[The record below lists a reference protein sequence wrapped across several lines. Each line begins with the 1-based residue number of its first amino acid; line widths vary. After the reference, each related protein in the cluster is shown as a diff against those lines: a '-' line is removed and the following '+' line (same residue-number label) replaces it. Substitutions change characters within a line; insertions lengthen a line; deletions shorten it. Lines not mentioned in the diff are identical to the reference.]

1 MFYLRNLVFFLFS
14 ICKIQIRIY
23 KKFMPARI
31 YNLIMRN
38 IFIFCLAP
46 GRGGK
51 NTNFTLYPE
60 TADLNGQRREKS
72 VLDKAM
78 GRLSCLHMQK
88 ML

>member
-1 MFYLRNLVFFLFS
+1 
-14 ICKIQIRIY
+14 
-23 KKFMPARI
+23 MPARI
-31 YNLIMRN
+31 YVIMYNLIMRN

-60 TADLNGQRREKS
+60 TADLNGQRHEKS
-72 VLDKAM
+72 VLDKAT